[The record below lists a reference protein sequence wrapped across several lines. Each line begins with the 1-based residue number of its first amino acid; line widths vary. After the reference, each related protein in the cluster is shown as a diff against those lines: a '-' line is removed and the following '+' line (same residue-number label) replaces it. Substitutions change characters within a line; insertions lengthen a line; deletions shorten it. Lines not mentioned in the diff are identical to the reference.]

1 MNVAC
6 VCMCMYILCKYFR
19 KTSHFNVREHEKRE
33 RKKTK
38 KEKQPVLVIV
48 TKISITISKFPSCSS
63 LFLGW
68 AYYIILFIF
77 LILGFFFTNASL
89 MVNETNK

>member
-1 MNVAC
+1 M
-6 VCMCMYILCKYFR
+6 K
-19 KTSHFNVREHEKRE
+19 KEKE
-33 RKKTK
+33 RKQK
-38 KEKQPVLVIV
+38 KEKQPVLVIM

-68 AYYIILFIF
+68 AYYIFIYF
-77 LILGFFFTNASL
+77 FNFRIFFTNASL

>member
-1 MNVAC
+1 
-6 VCMCMYILCKYFR
+6 MCMYILCKYFR
-19 KTSHFNVREHEKRE
+19 KTSHYNVREHEKRE

-38 KEKQPVLVIV
+38 KEKQPVLVIM

-68 AYYIILFIF
+68 AYYIFIYF
-77 LILGFFFTNASL
+77 FNFRIFFTNASL